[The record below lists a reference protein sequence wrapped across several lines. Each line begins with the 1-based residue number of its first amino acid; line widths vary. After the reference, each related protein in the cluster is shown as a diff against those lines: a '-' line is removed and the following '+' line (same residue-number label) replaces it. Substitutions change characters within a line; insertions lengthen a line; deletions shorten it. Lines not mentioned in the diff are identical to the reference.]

1 MKHGPRRRA
10 TGAVVLAAF
19 TLAACGPASATG
31 TASSSPRRRA
41 AASAAKPAYA
51 VATRSVP
58 GLGRILV
65 DGRGRTLYLF
75 VPDRDSGRSRCYSL
89 CANQWPPLVLPKG
102 VSEPVALDGAKASLL
117 GTTRRRNGS
126 LQVTYAGW
134 PLYWFV
140 YDARP
145 GDATGQGLDSLGGLW
160 YVLSPLGREIRDL
173 RRSQ

>member
-1 MKHGPRRRA
+1 M
-10 TGAVVLAAF
+10 LAAF
-19 TLAACGPASATG
+19 ALAACGRAGAARATPPSSRTRTAAG
-31 TASSSPRRRA
+31 TAA
-41 AASAAKPAYA
+41 PAYA
-51 VATRSVP
+51 VTTRSVA
-58 GLGRILV
+58 GLGTILV

-102 VSEPVALDGAKASLL
+102 VTKPIARGAARASLL

-140 YDARP
+140 YDAHP
-145 GDATGQGLDSLGGLW
+145 GEATGQGLDSLGGLW
-160 YVLSPLGREIRDL
+160 YVLNPLGNEIRDG
-173 RRSQ
+173 RRSA